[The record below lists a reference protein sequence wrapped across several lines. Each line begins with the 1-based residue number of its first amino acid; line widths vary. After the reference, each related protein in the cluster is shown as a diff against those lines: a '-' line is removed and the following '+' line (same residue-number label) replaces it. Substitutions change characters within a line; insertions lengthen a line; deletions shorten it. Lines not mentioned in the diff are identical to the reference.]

1 MSSVIKSETKIAT
14 AQDIGVRMDDLL
26 EQARNEVAQMS
37 GAQAALNESAKA
49 VAKLLVA
56 VDADVNGG
64 LLDLQQAKF
73 AKLYVNR
80 AVSVLENLARHTS
93 NMMMTANGK
102 VTAFEKSVQSVSS
115 YQEAEKTRLKTALTE
130 IATERSS
137 DPVASR
143 PGQSIKE
150 RRLAEEAAAAA
161 AAVVV
166 PASAPAPKPAAKAKR
181 RSPAKRGK

>member
-26 EQARNEVAQMS
+26 EQARTEVAQMS

-49 VAKLLVA
+49 VAKLLVT
-56 VDADVNGG
+56 VDSDVDGG

-130 IATERSS
+130 IATEGSL

-150 RRLAEEAAAAA
+150 RRLAEDA
-161 AAVVV
+161 AAVAPATAAVV
-166 PASAPAPKPAAKAKR
+166 PVAKPAAKAKR
-181 RSPAKRGK
+181 RPPAKRGK